1 MKKLMIVACL
11 VSLGLGLFARE
22 ALCGAR
28 TEDPLGVAVSP
39 QTFILSKDQ
48 GGAVTVH
55 TDIPYSSVIAASMCL
70 NGIAVSSCH
79 VDSLGHIV
87 GEFNEEAVKA
97 IVTEPETVLTLTGT
111 YKTGETFAGSDTV
124 RVIP

>member
-1 MKKLMIVACL
+1 MKKLIVVTCL
-11 VSLGLGLFARE
+11 ISLGLFAGE

-28 TEDPLGVAVSP
+28 TDDLLGVAVSP
-39 QTFILSKDQ
+39 QTFILSLDQ

-55 TDIPYSSVIAASMCL
+55 TAIPYTTVDCSSLKL
-70 NGIAVSSCH
+70 NGVAVSWTH
-79 VDSLGHIV
+79 VDSRGNVV

-97 IVTEPETVLTLTGT
+97 IVAPPEALMTLTGT
-111 YKTGETFAGSDTV
+111 LRTGESFSGSDTV